1 MSCSKIPAGWW
12 VLPLLWLGPALHA
25 QTLTLQQALDAA
37 LQHHPSVKSA
47 NLQAQQQQQLLP
59 GAGGL
64 ADPLVT
70 VESPTG
76 NFYTLGVTQS
86 FSLPGVY
93 RRQKKLQQA
102 HIAQAESAVAVALQ
116 EIKYQTALA
125 YTEWQYR
132 QVLVDQLTAQDSTL
146 QTLATAADR
155 MFREGQTDAVAA
167 QFARLQAAVL
177 QTRLRQAAEDAII
190 ARAQVFALTGFAGTY
205 EPEPLD
211 PGQLGRIVVL
221 KPDSTAWQNNPA
233 LQVLEQEIQVADRTV
248 AVAKSRGLPEFTL
261 GYINQGERNSPVGNR
276 FNAGVSIPL
285 WRKQYH
291 AQTAAARTGVEVARQ
306 ALAAQSLALDAAFRQ
321 AAGEAEKTRRAME
334 DYEQQVLPA
343 ARAMS
348 DASRRLYEG
357 GLTDL
362 ITYLRNR
369 KDALEVELEY
379 WALVRELQVAKAR
392 IRVLTAQW

>member
-1 MSCSKIPAGWW
+1 MSCSKIPAACW
-12 VLPLLWLGPALHA
+12 VLPLLWFGPALHA

-37 LQHHPSVKSA
+37 LQHHPSVKGA
-47 NLQAQQQQQLLP
+47 NLMAQQQQQLLP

-93 RRQKKLQQA
+93 RRQKDLQRARITQT
-102 HIAQAESAVAVALQ
+102 ESAVTVALQ

-132 QVLVDQLTAQDSTL
+132 QALVDQLTAQDSTL

-167 QFARLQAAVL
+167 QFARLQAATL
-177 QTRLRQAAEDAII
+177 RTQLRQATEAVII
-190 ARAQVFALTGFAGTY
+190 AQAQLYTLAGLTGTY
-205 EPEPLD
+205 VPEPINLGQLLRLD
-211 PGQLGRIVVL
+211 PVQ
-221 KPDSTAWQNNPA
+221 PDSVAWRNNPA
-233 LQVLEQEIQVADRTV
+233 LQVLEQEILVADRTV

-285 WRKQYH
+285 WRKQYN

-306 ALAAQSLALDAAFRQ
+306 ALAAQSLALDAAYRQ
-321 AAGEAEKTRRAME
+321 AAGEAEKARRAME

-348 DASRRLYEG
+348 EASRRLYEG

-362 ITYLRNR
+362 VTYLRNR
-369 KDALEVELEY
+369 KDALDVEMDY
-379 WALVRELQVAKAR
+379 WALVWEALEVEIR
-392 IRVLTAQW
+392 IKSLSGKL